1 VWVTVTGAVAF
12 NRWFGMRF
20 SAPGISL
27 NRRVVNLCA
36 LVPDA
41 HLTDAAS
48 CREETVIAFERIA
61 EAVARGM
68 ERSQAIYRFLD
79 MPEVVRQYFMHKNA
93 FHTRA
98 MTVCGG
104 SACA

>member
-1 VWVTVTGAVAF
+1 
-12 NRWFGMRF
+12 M
-20 SAPGISL
+20 
-27 NRRVVNLCA
+27 
-36 LVPDA
+36 
-41 HLTDAAS
+41 
-48 CREETVIAFERIA
+48 IAFERIA

>member
-1 VWVTVTGAVAF
+1 VDHGYGRRCFQPLVWHALQCA
-12 NRWFGMRF
+12 RHIAEQAR
-20 SAPGISL
+20 
-27 NRRVVNLCA
+27 VNLCV
-36 LVPDA
+36 LVPDD
-41 HLTDAAS
+41 TDAAS
-48 CREETVIAFERIA
+48 CREETVVAFERIA
-61 EAVARGM
+61 EAVGRGM

-98 MTVCGG
+98 MSVRGG